1 MRELSV
7 YYCPQCGRYGY
18 YQLVRNAVCHVCD
31 RKMSVLDIR
40 YPEFMR
46 LNLQER
52 QQLLVDRLIH
62 EDPDMPG
69 RILSLL
75 QASGEQE
82 AAAALNPR
90 LRELEKENQELND
103 TVRWMHQTIWDLLR
117 KNRLL
122 EKDLEEASGKGSGIQ
137 EP

>member
-7 YYCPQCGRYGY
+7 YYCPKCGRYGY

-31 RKMSVLDIR
+31 LKMSVLDIR
-40 YPEFMR
+40 YSEFMR

-52 QQLLVDRLIH
+52 QQLLVDRLICK
-62 EDPDMPG
+62 DPDMPG
-69 RILSLL
+69 RILSFL
-75 QASGEQE
+75 QASSEQE

-103 TVRWMHQTIWDLLR
+103 TIRWMHQTIWDLLR
-117 KNRLL
+117 KNQLL
-122 EKDLEEASGKGSGIQ
+122 EKDLEAAKGEGGGLQ
-137 EP
+137 KP